1 MEPNKSGIM
10 SRFEVDESG
19 TRRQQDSYPKAQL
32 SATMNLSDKE
42 MLLLGILA
50 LWRADPQFY
59 IYSLKDAEADARSD
73 IAVKLWESNIDLS
86 VKISAAST
94 YRALTSAAFQ
104 MAGQAQGF
112 LLEAFK
118 AIL

>member
-1 MEPNKSGIM
+1 M
-10 SRFEVDESG
+10 DEYG
-19 TRRQQDSYPKAQL
+19 NRKPQDSYPKTQTAV
-32 SATMNLSDKE
+32 TTNLSDKE

-59 IYSLKDAEADARSD
+59 IYTIQESVDDTRTD
-73 IAVKLWESNIDLS
+73 IAVKMWESNIDLS

-104 MAGQAQGF
+104 MPSHPAQGQ
-112 LLEAFK
+112 LLKVFK
-118 AIL
+118 TIL

>member
-1 MEPNKSGIM
+1 M
-10 SRFEVDESG
+10 DEYG
-19 TRRQQDSYPKAQL
+19 NRKPQDSYPKTQIVV
-32 SATMNLSDKE
+32 TTNLTDKE

-59 IYSLKDAEADARSD
+59 ITTIEKTKDETRSD

-94 YRALTSAAFQ
+94 YRSLTSAAFQ
-104 MAGQAQGF
+104 MPGHPAQEQ
-112 LLEAFK
+112 LLEVFK
-118 AIL
+118 SLL